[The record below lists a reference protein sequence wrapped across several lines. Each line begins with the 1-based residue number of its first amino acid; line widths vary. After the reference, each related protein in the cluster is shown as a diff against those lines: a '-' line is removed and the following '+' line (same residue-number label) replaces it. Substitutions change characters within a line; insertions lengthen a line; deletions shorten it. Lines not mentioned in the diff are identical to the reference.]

1 MTIADESPYDA
12 VAEQYNERSEKH
24 RANVSLWV
32 DRLIRHV
39 GANFS
44 ALDIGCGVGL
54 SISILTHNGIRAAG
68 IDASH
73 KMVEFARARNPDVE
87 IKHGNIFLAEPTHTF
102 DILWLEAFIHLFPA
116 AEADAAITHLL
127 KFLRPGGILTLSTTV
142 SPTSSEGWLPKSDYE
157 GAPWR
162 FRRHWTRVDL
172 MNAFERHRL
181 RLLDSWDIEDPFGK
195 TWMAY
200 ITQYR
205 PESL

>member
-87 IKHGNIFLAEPTHTF
+87 IKHGNIFWRSQRIPSTSCGSRRSS
-102 DILWLEAFIHLFPA
+102 ICS
-116 AEADAAITHLL
+116 
-127 KFLRPGGILTLSTTV
+127 LRPK
-142 SPTSSEGWLPKSDYE
+142 PTQ
-157 GAPWR
+157 
-162 FRRHWTRVDL
+162 
-172 MNAFERHRL
+172 RL
-181 RLLDSWDIEDPFGK
+181 RIC
-195 TWMAY
+195 
-200 ITQYR
+200 
-205 PESL
+205 